1 MRWIMKVK
9 GIIFAGAVCLCVL
22 LSFIAGDEVAGR
34 IRAQF
39 VGVDVCKNCHG
50 SESIG
55 NQYRVWRSSPHSNA
69 FLVLRTG
76 KSREIAKNA
85 GVAEP
90 YNDRKCLKCHT
101 TGGGRTEAT
110 KDEGV
115 GCEACHGPGSEYFE
129 FSNHASYLDRESAY
143 RKAVSRG
150 MYPILGVKG
159 IKARERVCRH
169 CHLDERPCAP
179 SDPEEKKRRRLSL
192 SLIADLP
199 PMLKHTLR
207 R

>member
-1 MRWIMKVK
+1 MKMRGLVP
-9 GIIFAGAVCLCVL
+9 AALVCLCTV
-22 LSFIAGDEVAGR
+22 FFFTARDAVTGR
-34 IRAQF
+34 VRAQF
-39 VGVDVCKNCHG
+39 VGADVCKKCHG

-55 NQYRVWRSSPHSNA
+55 NQFKVWSSSPHSNA

-85 GVAEP
+85 GVAMP
-90 YNDRKCLKCHT
+90 YADRKCLKCHT

-129 FSNHASYLDRESAY
+129 FSNHASYMDRESAY
-143 RKAVSRG
+143 KKAVSRG
-150 MYPILGVKG
+150 MYPILDVQG

-169 CHLDERPCAP
+169 CHRDERPCVP
-179 SDPEEKKRRRLSL
+179 SDPDEKKRRRLSL